1 MPVYLNCMAQNQRM
15 ESLEEIDS
23 IRPLTKNNNCNVN
36 SLDDNMVWDT
46 HEALQR
52 VEEDH
57 VFLREIVELFLA
69 CSGELLANLKQNLA
83 AKDAEAVRMTAHAL
97 KGSAAE
103 LSAKEMLQAAR
114 RLEEA
119 GRNGNIP
126 ALAVHGQL
134 LEEAALRLNKVL
146 RAWLSS

>member
-1 MPVYLNCMAQNQRM
+1 MPVYLNCMAKNQRM

-23 IRPLTKNNNCNVN
+23 IRPLTKHNNCNVS
-36 SLDDNMVWDT
+36 SLEDTVWDT

-83 AKDAEAVRMTAHAL
+83 AKDAEAVRLTAHAL

-126 ALAVHGQL
+126 ALAFHGQL